1 MDIQNATLRGIY
13 PSQLQAM
20 FKGSIQVAKNI
31 LGVAMRVGSFST
43 RITLLI
49 GLVAL
54 LLLPSLATSY
64 HTGIGGEQS
73 NAGETIDDVAKQG
86 CLCHNG
92 AADNSVQVILDNV
105 PYAWNAGDTYEF
117 RLQLIGGPAG
127 GIYTAGFSMRISAG
141 ELAGTNLQ
149 NWQEDVTTLT
159 HTDASASEED
169 RSWLL
174 TWTAPA
180 AGEGSVNFWITG
192 NSVSGEGLPGED
204 DKWNQ
209 LLFALPEGDADSIA
223 LGTRALF
230 AGDGNVSPPE
240 PSSHGIDLHDMGAP
254 LRAHWLGLL
263 GFSAVIGVIVFSGL
277 LLRYGFSTSYKGRS
291 NMLRLRYKLMKRG
304 DQ

>member
-1 MDIQNATLRGIY
+1 M
-13 PSQLQAM
+13 QAM

-31 LGVAMRVGSFST
+31 LGVAMRVGSFSART
-43 RITLLI
+43 TLLL
-49 GLVAL
+49 GLVTL
-54 LLLPSLATSY
+54 LLLPSIATSL

-86 CLCHNG
+86 CLCHSG
-92 AADNSVQVILDNV
+92 AADNSVQVILDKV
-105 PYAWNAGDTYEF
+105 PYAWNAGETYEF
-117 RLQLIGGPAG
+117 HLQLIGGPEG
-127 GIYTAGFSMRISAG
+127 GTYTAGFSMRVSVG
-141 ELAGTNLQ
+141 ELAGINLQ
-149 NWQEDVTTLT
+149 NWEENSTTLT
-159 HTDASASEED
+159 HTDASASQDD

-192 NSVSGEGLPGED
+192 NSVSGEGQNGPD

-223 LGTRALF
+223 MGTRTLF

-240 PSSHGIDLHDMGAP
+240 PVSHGVDLHHMGAA

-263 GFSAVIGVIVFSGL
+263 GFSAVISVIIFSGP

-291 NMLRLRYKLMKRG
+291 NALRLRYKLMRRG

>member
-1 MDIQNATLRGIY
+1 M
-13 PSQLQAM
+13 QAM

-31 LGVAMRVGSFST
+31 LGVTMRVGSFSMRT
-43 RITLLI
+43 TLLL

-54 LLLPSLATSY
+54 LLLPSIATSY

-73 NAGETIDDVAKQG
+73 NAGEAIDDVAKQG
-86 CLCHNG
+86 CLCHSG
-92 AADNSVQVILDNV
+92 AADNSVQVILDKV
-105 PYAWNAGDTYEF
+105 PYAWNAGETYEF
-117 RLQLIGGPAG
+117 HLQLIGGPEG
-127 GIYTAGFSMRISAG
+127 GTYTAGFSMSVSVG
-141 ELAGTNLQ
+141 ELAGINLQ
-149 NWQEDVTTLT
+149 NWNDSSTTLT
-159 HTDASASEED
+159 HTDASASQDD

-192 NSVSGEGLPGED
+192 NSVSGEGQNGPD

-223 LGTRALF
+223 MGTRTLF

-240 PSSHGIDLHDMGAP
+240 PVSHGVDLHHMGAA

-263 GFSAVIGVIVFSGL
+263 GFSAVISVIIFSGI
-277 LLRYGFSTSYKGRS
+277 LLRYGFSTSYTGRS
-291 NMLRLRYKLMKRG
+291 NVLRLRYKLMRRG

>member
-1 MDIQNATLRGIY
+1 M
-13 PSQLQAM
+13 QAM

-31 LGVAMRVGSFST
+31 LGVTMRVGSFSART
-43 RITLLI
+43 TLLL
-49 GLVAL
+49 GLVTL
-54 LLLPSLATSY
+54 LLLPSIVTSY

-86 CLCHNG
+86 CLCHSG
-92 AADNSVQVILDNV
+92 AADNSVQVILDKV
-105 PYAWNAGDTYEF
+105 PYAWNAGEIYEF
-117 RLQLIGGPAG
+117 HLQLIGGPEG
-127 GIYTAGFSMRISAG
+127 GTYTAGFSMLTSAG
-141 ELAGTNLQ
+141 ELAGIDLQ

-159 HTDASASEED
+159 HTDASANQDD

-180 AGEGSVNFWITG
+180 TGEGSVSFWITG
-192 NSVSGEGLPGED
+192 NSVSGDGIPGPD

-209 LLFALPEGDADSIA
+209 LLFALPEGDEDSIA
-223 LGTRALF
+223 LGTRTLF

-240 PSSHGIDLHDMGAP
+240 PVSHGVDLHHMGAA

-263 GFSAVIGVIVFSGL
+263 GFSAVISVIVFSGL
-277 LLRYGFSTSYKGRS
+277 LLRYGFSTSYTGRS
-291 NMLRLRYKLMKRG
+291 NVLRLRYKLMRRG